1 MSIRDEIKQ
10 NAVALGVYEC
20 GFVNAAEIGV
30 SPMVRTLCEKNACGA
45 YGKTW
50 ACPPGVGTIDECA
63 LKIHSFTTAFVFST
77 RHELED
83 SYDFEGMMEGKKTHE
98 TIVPRVVTLFH
109 EHFGNAIKVLSAE
122 GCSRCK
128 TCTYPDAPC
137 RFPETLHPSIES
149 YGVEVNILAQKA
161 GICYHN
167 GKNTVT
173 YHSCI
178 LFNESI

>member
-10 NAVALGVYEC
+10 NAAILGVYEC

-50 ACPPGVGTIDECA
+50 ACPPGVGTIEECG

-98 TIVPRVVTLFH
+98 TIVPKVVTLFR
-109 EHFGNAIKVLSAE
+109 EHFGNAIKVLSTE

-178 LFNESI
+178 LFNEDI